1 MLQCAACPEF
11 PFPEYRAN
19 EIGLMLF
26 NSFQFVMFFVVVFA
40 VHWYVLTR
48 QRHRVLWLLTS
59 SFVFYGA
66 WSARLVLLLLA
77 VIGIAYGAALLLDP
91 ARGLRRRG
99 WMLAMA
105 VAALLGILAC
115 FKYLGF
121 FSESLQLLMGQFGIK
136 LSWPTLNIILPVGI
150 SFYVFQAI
158 SYVADVYRGR
168 LPARRDAIDVAFYVS
183 FFPQLVAGPILRAS
197 QFFPQISRTK
207 VLTGENFSFGV
218 KMIFV
223 GVIYK
228 VILADSIA
236 PRIDPV
242 FAAPDQWSG
251 TSLWIASLGFGAQIY
266 FDFAGYSTM
275 AIGFARLLGYRVP
288 RNFNFPYS
296 RTNITEF
303 WRNWHISLSHWL
315 RDYLFI
321 SLGGSRSGRSR
332 YYLNLLTTMV
342 LGGLWHGA
350 SFNFLIWGGLHGM
363 ALCLHKVWKGASGAE
378 VRPPFSVLPWFVFS
392 WFATQVFVFLCWV
405 PFRAQNLG
413 DTRTILGRM
422 FLGTS
427 ELGTAGLELSALHW
441 SLLLLLVPL
450 AVDQW
455 FGVRRGF
462 WFPNRRAE
470 VAGEYFVKVSSRAAI
485 GLVVFSLGF
494 LVAIYLALVPVES
507 IPFIY
512 FQF

>member
-1 MLQCAACPEF
+1 
-11 PFPEYRAN
+11 
-19 EIGLMLF
+19 MLF
-26 NSFQFVMFFVVVFA
+26 NSFQFIMFFVVVFA
-40 VHWYVLTR
+40 VHWYVLKR
-48 QRHRVLWLLTS
+48 QRHRVVWLLAS

-66 WSARLVLLLLA
+66 WSAQLVLLLLA

-99 WMLAMA
+99 FVLGVA
-105 VAALLGILAC
+105 VAALLGILAH

-121 FSESLQLLMGQFGIK
+121 LSENLQLLMGQFGMK

-197 QFFPQISRTK
+197 QFFPQITRSK
-207 VLTGENFSFGV
+207 VLTGENLSFGV

-228 VILADSIA
+228 AILADSIA
-236 PRIDPV
+236 SQIDPV
-242 FAAPDQWSG
+242 FKAPDQWSG

-296 RTNITEF
+296 RTNITDF
-303 WRNWHISLSHWL
+303 WRNWHISLSRWL

-321 SLGGSRSGRSR
+321 SLGGSRAGRSR
-332 YYLNLLTTMV
+332 YYLSLLTTMV

-350 SFNFLIWGGLHGM
+350 SFNFLIWGGLHGV
-363 ALCLHKVWKGASGAE
+363 ALCMHKVWKGVFGAE
-378 VRPPFSVLPWFVFS
+378 VRPPFSGLPWVVFS

-413 DTRTILGRM
+413 DTRTVLGRM
-422 FLGTS
+422 FLGSAGPGTS
-427 ELGTAGLELSALHW
+427 ELGTAGLELSTLHW

-455 FGVRRGF
+455 LGVRRGF
-462 WFPNRRAE
+462 WIPGRGAE
-470 VAGEYFVKVSSRAAI
+470 APGEYFVKASSRTSTS
-485 GLVVFSLGF
+485 LVAFLLGF
-494 LVAIYLALVPVES
+494 LVAVYLTLVPVKS
-507 IPFIY
+507 VPFIY